1 MTARAH
7 GLDKY
12 YYSIAINY
20 RKNEFEQKML
30 ANLHKQSWF
39 QSLKMS
45 NFADQHEENVK
56 QLKEFS
62 KLTTLYN
69 NWIKEETKMTQKEF
83 IVHQVGKVNPKTHLH

>member
-30 ANLHKQSWF
+30 ANLHKSSWF
-39 QSLKMS
+39 NSLKMS
-45 NFADQHEENVK
+45 NFTEQHETNVK
-56 QLKEFS
+56 QLEEFS

-69 NWIKEETKMTQKEF
+69 SWIKEETKMT
-83 IVHQVGKVNPKTHLH
+83 